1 MSLKPV
7 LLLAVFLLT
16 PMLFSTFAAAQQSA
30 ATEQDEV
37 LELESFVVTAT
48 RRKVQAL
55 DVAEA
60 VTVVQATRIT
70 REAPRVLAELL
81 RGQPGTFFQE
91 TTPGQGI
98 PIIRGLKGSE
108 ILHLV
113 DGMRL
118 NNAFFR
124 NAPNQYVAL
133 VDSYAV
139 DHIEVIRGAAP
150 SLHGADA
157 MGGVVQILT
166 REPEFSGPAWQ
177 GEGRFYA
184 TWDSVDSSL
193 IGHANGAVG
202 KAGSALSGGVTWEDY
217 GDRTTGGGTVVAPT
231 AFKVR
236 AGDVKW
242 SQEVSDSAEL
252 MLSAQIL
259 EQPSTPRIDELVP
272 GYGEEDPS
280 SLIYEFK
287 PNRRSFLHAR
297 YRQHSTSPWF
307 ERMEIHVA
315 RQVMVD
321 DRLSQE
327 FGSTEQVDESNQSTL
342 DGVTAQFNTPWG
354 SVGGG
359 AKPVSENELVWGIE
373 YYTDTID
380 SSRLRTNTD
389 TGESAQSRGRYPDD
403 SSMDSLAL
411 YAANRWQWG
420 QLAFEAGLRYSMF
433 DISMPAQGASPAVR
447 LEPNDLTGDVHA
459 AWELQPGL
467 RLVSNIGRGFRPPNI
482 FDLGSLGPRPGNRY
496 NQPNPDLQPE
506 SVLSYDLG
514 LKSVGSSWEAEFF
527 LFYSDY
533 RDKITSVFTG
543 ETTPEGRL
551 IVQSQNL
558 NKATLYG
565 FESGL
570 NWHFANGVDAY
581 AVLNYTHGEEKDVVA
596 GTVPA
601 DRVPPLNGRLGFIYE
616 PGLNLRL
623 QPWIDFA
630 AAQDRLSPRD
640 AADPRI
646 APGGTPA
653 YATFNFLFSWQA
665 TPGVELGLRLENL
678 ADTNYREHGSG
689 IDAPGRN
696 FGVWLNA
703 LF

>member
-1 MSLKPV
+1 LRFTPFLSRVLFLSGLALSCATAADVKPGD
-7 LLLAVFLLT
+7 
-16 PMLFSTFAAAQQSA
+16 
-30 ATEQDEV
+30 TEQDEI

-48 RRKVQAL
+48 RRKVRAL

-60 VTVVQATRIT
+60 VTLVQATRVT
-70 REAPRVLAELL
+70 REAPRILTELL
-81 RGQPGTFFQE
+81 RGQPGTFVQE

-108 ILHLV
+108 VLHLV

-133 VDSYAV
+133 VDSFSV
-139 DHIEVIRGAAP
+139 DHMEVVRGSAP

-166 REPEFSGPAWQ
+166 REPEFTGLSWQ

-184 TWDSVDSSL
+184 SWDSVDSSL

-217 GDRTTGGGTVVAPT
+217 GDRTTGGGDVVSPT
-231 AFKVR
+231 GFKVR
-236 AGDVKW
+236 AGDAKW
-242 SQEVSDSAEL
+242 TQDLSDSTEI

-297 YRQHSTSPWF
+297 YRLHGTSKWF

-342 DGVTAQFNTPWG
+342 DGVTAQFNSPWG
-354 SVGGG
+354 SEPSGTR
-359 AKPVSENELVWGIE
+359 ELVWGIE
-373 YYTDTID
+373 YYTDTVE
-380 SSRLRTNTD
+380 SSRLLTDTD
-389 TGESAQSRGRYPDD
+389 TGENTQARGRFPDD

-420 QLAFEAGLRYSMF
+420 ALAFEAGLRYSLF
-433 DISMPAQGASPAVR
+433 DISLPAEGASPAVQ

-482 FDLGSLGPRPGNRY
+482 FDLGSLGPRAGNRY

-506 SVLSYDLG
+506 SVWSYDLG
-514 LKSVGSSWEAEFF
+514 LKSVGDRWEAEFF

-558 NKATLYG
+558 NEATLYG

-570 NWHFANGVDAY
+570 NWHFANGAEAY
-581 AVLNYTHGEEKDVVA
+581 VAVNYTYGEEKDFVA

-601 DRVPPLNGRLGFIYE
+601 DRVPPLNGRLGFIVE

-630 AAQDRLSPRD
+630 ARQDRLSPRD
-640 AADPRI
+640 QADPRI

-653 YATFNFLFSWQA
+653 YATFNFLLSWQA
-665 TPGVELGLRLENL
+665 TPGVELGLRVENL
-678 ADTNYREHGSG
+678 GDVNYREHGSG

-696 FGVWLNA
+696 FGVWANA